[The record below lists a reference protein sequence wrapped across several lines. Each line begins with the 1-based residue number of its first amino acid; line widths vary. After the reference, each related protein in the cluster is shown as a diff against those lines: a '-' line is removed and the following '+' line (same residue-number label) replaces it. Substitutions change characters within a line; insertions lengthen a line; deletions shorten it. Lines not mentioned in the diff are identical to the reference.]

1 MPQPNFKKIY
11 DYTDEE
17 ISTAISDAR
26 LACQRV
32 ELDFW
37 DVCRGVD
44 AYFEQRRRKLAK
56 AEIVRRDQSEA
67 SNNPIPTE

>member
-1 MPQPNFKKIY
+1 MSAPNFKKIF
-11 DYTDEE
+11 DYTDDE

-26 LACQRV
+26 LACSRV

-56 AEIVRRDQSEA
+56 NEIVLRDHEEA
-67 SNNPIPTE
+67 SKNPIPTE